1 MLTLGIETSCDE
13 TSASVVADG
22 RRVLSNVVSSQVE
35 LHAAYGG
42 VVPELAARSHVERLP
57 DVVDAALEEAGI
69 VLGDIDLVAV
79 TRGPGLVGA
88 LLTGV
93 GFARALAWER
103 GLPIVGV
110 SHLDGHLHSA
120 LVEAPATALP
130 LLVLIVS
137 GGHTE
142 LVLMG
147 ADGGYRLLGH
157 TLDDAAGEAFDKVAR
172 LLGLGYPGGPEI
184 DRLAAHF
191 PYAAARRDFPLPAI
205 RVSGL
210 DFSFSGIK
218 TAVRYTLER
227 RLGIAQGASTRQTMN
242 VPPELAGAAA
252 ASFQGRV
259 VEHLGGRLLA
269 AVDECRPATV
279 AVTGGVASNRALRA
293 DIQRRLGPRG
303 GPEQVPELVLP
314 APWLCT
320 DNAAMIAAAG
330 HALWQRG
337 GGRSLTVDPSL
348 HWENP
353 SLAGTPAAAV
363 ALALRTTDC

>member
-13 TSASVVADG
+13 TAASVVGDG
-22 RRVLSNVVSSQVE
+22 RRVLSNVVSSQVK

-57 DVVDAALEEAGI
+57 AVVDAALLDAGI
-69 VLGDIDLVAV
+69 GVEGIDLVAV

-120 LVEAPATALP
+120 FVQDPATALP

-142 LVLMG
+142 LVLMTG
-147 ADGGYRLLGH
+147 AGEYRLLGH

-184 DRLAAHF
+184 DRLAAQV
-191 PYAAARRDFPLPAI
+191 PYAAASRDFPLPAI
-205 RVSGL
+205 RVTGL

-227 RLGIAQGASTRQTMN
+227 RLGIAQGASTRQTME
-242 VPPELAGAAA
+242 VPPGIAGAAA

-259 VEHLGGRLLA
+259 VEHLGDRLMA
-269 AVDECRPATV
+269 AVDEFRPATV
-279 AVTGGVASNRALRA
+279 ALTGGVASNRALRL
-293 DIQRRLGPRG
+293 DIERRLDQRG
-303 GPEQVPELVLP
+303 ARQPVPGLVLP
-314 APWLCT
+314 APALCT

-337 GGRSLTVDPSL
+337 VGRSLEVDPSL
-348 HWENP
+348 RW
-353 SLAGTPAAAV
+353 
-363 ALALRTTDC
+363 

>member
-13 TSASVVADG
+13 TSASVVVDG

-35 LHAAYGG
+35 VHAAYGG

-57 DVVDAALEEAGI
+57 TVVDAALEEAG
-69 VLGDIDLVAV
+69 VGLDDIDLVAV

-120 LVEAPATALP
+120 FVQDPLAALP

-142 LVLMG
+142 LVLM
-147 ADGGYRLLGH
+147 DGEGEYRLLGQ

-184 DRLAAHF
+184 DRLAGQF
-191 PYAAARRDFPLPAI
+191 PYPAARRDFPLPAI

-227 RLGIAQGASTRQTMN
+227 RLGMAQGASTKRTME
-242 VPPELAGAAA
+242 VPPGIAGAAA

-259 VEHLGGRLLA
+259 VEHLGDRLMA
-269 AVDECRPATV
+269 ALDDCRPATV
-279 AVTGGVASNRALRA
+279 ALTGGVASNRALRA
-293 DIQRRLGPRG
+293 DIQRRLERRG
-303 GPEQVPELVLP
+303 GRQPAPVLVLP
-314 APWLCT
+314 APSLCT

-337 GGRSLTVDPSL
+337 SGRSLLVDPSL
-348 HWENP
+348 PWESP
-353 SLAGTPAAAV
+353 H
-363 ALALRTTDC
+363 LRAPQPQR

>member
-13 TSASVVADG
+13 TSASVVEDG
-22 RRVLSNVVSSQVE
+22 RRVLSNVVSSQVD

-57 DVVDAALEEAGI
+57 AVVDAALQEAGI
-69 VLGDIDLVAV
+69 GLEAIDLVAV

-120 LVEAPATALP
+120 FVEAPATALP

-142 LVLMG
+142 LVLMSG
-147 ADGGYRLLGH
+147 DGEYRLLRH

-184 DRLAAHF
+184 DRLAAQF
-191 PYAAARRDFPLPAI
+191 PDAAARRDFPLPAI
-205 RVSGL
+205 RVPGL

-227 RLGIAQGASTRQTMN
+227 RLGIAQGASTRQAMQ
-242 VPPELAGAAA
+242 VPPGIAGAAA

-259 VEHLGGRLLA
+259 VEHLGDRLMA
-269 AVDECRPATV
+269 AVDEFRPATV
-279 AVTGGVASNRALRA
+279 ALAGGVASNRALRV
-293 DIQRRLGPRG
+293 DIERRLDQRG
-303 GPEQVPELVLP
+303 ARQPVPGLVLP
-314 APWLCT
+314 PPTLCT

-337 GGRSLTVDPSL
+337 VGRSLEVDPSL
-348 HWENP
+348 RW
-353 SLAGTPAAAV
+353 
-363 ALALRTTDC
+363 